1 MNLIKARPFVKWVGG
16 KRQLINQFKN
26 LGLLSPKDFDF
37 ENNKYFEPFIG
48 GGAVFF
54 EILPKNSII
63 SDMNI
68 ELIKTYQTIKDNV
81 EKLIDSL
88 KKHKN
93 NKEYFLEIRRKSITE
108 LDDLSIA
115 SRFIYLN
122 KTAFN
127 GMFRVNSRGEYN
139 VPYGK
144 YSNPLICD
152 EDNLLNVSSVLQN
165 VEIYHR
171 DYSEVKKFAQKGD
184 FIYFDPPYYPLNKTS
199 SFTSYTKEGFLESTQ
214 VELRNIFEELSSKGC
229 YVLLSNSDTDF
240 IRNIYKDI
248 KNVNIQQVFAG
259 RAINSDSSK
268 RGKITELVISN
279 YWGSSNSLGSI
290 VLK

>member
-1 MNLIKARPFVKWVGG
+1 METNIKAKPFVKWVGG
-16 KRQLINQFKN
+16 KRQLINQFKD
-26 LGLLSPKDFDF
+26 LELLPPKDFDF

-81 EKLIDSL
+81 EKLINSL
-88 KKHKN
+88 KKHEN
-93 NKEYFLEIRRKSITE
+93 NKEYFLEIRRKSIND

-144 YSNPLICD
+144 YSNPLVCD
-152 EDNLLNVSSVLQN
+152 ENNLRNVSSVLQK

-171 DYSEVKKFAQKGD
+171 DYSEVKNFAQKGD

-199 SFTSYTKEGFLESTQ
+199 SFTSYTKDGFLESTQ
-214 VELRNIFEELSSKGC
+214 VELRNIFEELSGKGC

-248 KNVNIQQVFAG
+248 KNVNIHKVFAG

-279 YWGSSNSLGSI
+279 Y
-290 VLK
+290 

>member
-88 KKHKN
+88 KKHEN

-279 YWGSSNSLGSI
+279 Y
-290 VLK
+290 

>member
-279 YWGSSNSLGSI
+279 Y
-290 VLK
+290 